1 MSQYFIIYLLFNEI
15 VYSDIFFLIVL
26 LGINNILIQNYNV
39 NPFQFGNNSSIN
51 EEITFSDS
59 YNRSLYFNNNNNN
72 NNEYELNIRG
82 RKDQFDYARRK
93 LKTLVLNNAFEFIK
107 GKLKYKYQLFQKIAY
122 DVKKE
127 KPINEEKIFI
137 NKTLGEI
144 FSNKVSSKYT
154 TIRDKDNFNKKKIDE
169 IKESNNKLNDIFNIT
184 FIDCLNHFMGHKKSE
199 LLSGMTEFKD
209 IILEDKIEKN
219 NLLYYSKNYIQL
231 LNKIKPRKPKKKNQ
245 F

>member
-1 MSQYFIIYLLFNEI
+1 MTDDVLNLDYQISEI
-15 VYSDIFFLIVL
+15 C
-26 LGINNILIQNYNV
+26 NNILIQNYNV

-209 IILEDKIEKN
+209 IILEDKIGKN
-219 NLLYYSKNYIQL
+219 NLLYYSKNYTDL
-231 LNKIKPRKPKKKNQ
+231 LNKKWPRKSKKKKQ
-245 F
+245 FCNDIEIILI

>member
-1 MSQYFIIYLLFNEI
+1 MTDDVLNLDYQISEI
-15 VYSDIFFLIVL
+15 C
-26 LGINNILIQNYNV
+26 NNILIQNYNV

-107 GKLKYKYQLFQKIAY
+107 GKLKYKYQLLQKIAY

-169 IKESNNKLNDIFNIT
+169 IKKSNNKLKDIFNIT

-219 NLLYYSKNYIQL
+219 NLLYYSKNYTDL
-231 LNKIKPRKPKKKNQ
+231 LNKKWPRKSKKKNQ
-245 F
+245 FCSDIEIILI

>member
-1 MSQYFIIYLLFNEI
+1 MTDDVLNLDYQISEI
-15 VYSDIFFLIVL
+15 C
-26 LGINNILIQNYNV
+26 NNILIQNYNV

-169 IKESNNKLNDIFNIT
+169 IKESNNKLNDIFNIK

-209 IILEDKIEKN
+209 IILEDKIGKN
-219 NLLYYSKNYIQL
+219 NLLYYSKNYTDL
-231 LNKIKPRKPKKKNQ
+231 LNKKWPRKSKKKKQ
-245 F
+245 FCNDIEIILI